1 MTVKTSFLK
10 ILPFMMV
17 AGMFMLLLAGCG
29 ITQSEYDSVVAELD
43 TAKGENET
51 LQGEIERLEGQPVVS
66 LPDIAERIRSGIID
80 VGTGEGLAFSERF
93 HKIHY
98 TVIGLGCTSCHTEM
112 TSQQEVF
119 RAQDVSL
126 AAPAPADRSGC
137 LACHSVGGPAT
148 TFYGSEP

>member
-1 MTVKTSFLK
+1 MTMKTSFLK
-10 ILPFMMV
+10 ILPFMVV
-17 AGMFMLLLAGCG
+17 AGLLFLAGCG
-29 ITQSEYDSVVAELD
+29 ITQNEYDEVVAELD

-66 LPDIAERIRSGIID
+66 LPDIAERIRNGTID
-80 VGTGEGLAFSERF
+80 VGTSEGLAFSERF

-98 TVIGLGCTSCHTEM
+98 TVLGLGCTSCHASGM
-112 TSQQEVF
+112 TTQQEVF

-126 AAPAPADRSGC
+126 AAPAPVDRSGC

-148 TFYGSEP
+148 TWYGSEP